1 MFIPSLSRNQDM
13 SKYVLVGTFLHRLV
27 VSSRATGTTPLIGNQ
42 KTVLLFSFDGLA
54 DIKFYTDFSY
64 NGRVQF
70 L

>member
-1 MFIPSLSRNQDM
+1 M

-54 DIKFYTDFSY
+54 DIKFYTDFLY
-64 NGRVQF
+64 NGLVH
-70 L
+70 LL